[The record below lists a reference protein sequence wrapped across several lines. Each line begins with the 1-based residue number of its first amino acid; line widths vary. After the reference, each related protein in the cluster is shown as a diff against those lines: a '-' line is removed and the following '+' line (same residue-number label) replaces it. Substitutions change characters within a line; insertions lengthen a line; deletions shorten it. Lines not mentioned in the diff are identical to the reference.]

1 MLAWRRLYLLAAAIA
16 LFSSATASA
25 HLGSRKY
32 LRIEVGDRLVTIEV
46 EIEAI
51 DASMELG
58 LGEEVDREAL
68 SARTAAIQLWLREG
82 IQLVAGDEPCHG
94 DMGEL
99 EWVDRDGVA
108 FLRGDLSFRCGEG
121 RPLQLRDDT
130 VFPDDAQH
138 EALVWIAFESGE
150 DAEVLRRGRQ
160 TLELGGPAGAG
171 KIAGVFLW
179 EGVLHFAFGYDHV
192 LFLLSLLLA
201 AGFVSKKDG
210 WRKALKDV
218 AILVTAFTLG
228 HSVTLIAAALQ
239 VVVLPIQPVEV
250 TIAASIVVVALLNV
264 WRPEQRGPLPYLAV
278 GFGLIHGFGFSSVLA
293 ELGLPGSHAVL
304 ALVCFNVGIEVAQLT
319 FAAAVLP
326 MLVWAAKQ
334 KGYRVFV
341 RGASVL
347 IALLAVFWVV
357 ERVVG

>member
-1 MLAWRRLYLLAAAIA
+1 MRALSLTVVAIS
-16 LFSSATASA
+16 LFSAATASA

-32 LRIEVGDRLVTIEV
+32 LRVEVGDRLVSIEA

-58 LGEEVDREAL
+58 LGEDVDRDAV
-68 SARTAAIQLWLREG
+68 SARTAAIQLWIREG
-82 IQLVAGDEPCHG
+82 ITLRAGDETCSADVG
-94 DMGEL
+94 DF
-99 EWVDRDGVA
+99 EWVDRDGVQ
-108 FLRGDLSFRCGEG
+108 FLRTDLSFNCGEG
-121 RPLQLRDDT
+121 TLTLEDNT
-130 VFPDDAQH
+130 VFPDDPQH
-138 EALVWIAFESGE
+138 EALVYIAFESGE

-160 TLELGGPAGAG
+160 SLELGGPASAS

-201 AGFVSKKDG
+201 AGFVSRKDG
-210 WRKALKDV
+210 FRKALKDV

-228 HSVTLIAAALQ
+228 HSVTLIAAAMQ
-239 VVVLPIQPVEV
+239 WVVLPIQPVEI

-293 ELGLPGSHAVL
+293 ELGLPGSHAVV
-304 ALVCFNVGIEVAQLT
+304 ALVSFNVGIEVAQLA
-319 FAAAVLP
+319 FAAVVLP
-326 MLVWAAKQ
+326 FLVKGAKT
-334 KGYRVFV
+334 KGYRAFV
-341 RGASVL
+341 RGASIL
-347 IALLAVFWVV
+347 IALLALFWVV
-357 ERVVG
+357 ERVAG